1 MLRIVISWTYYKE
14 NVYFSS
20 RNARQKKE
28 CVYFYDYDDYFAYII
43 QHLDYS
49 DLQKFRLALY
59 KKYQKL
65 IKFTRFVE
73 NDNQW
78 ETFEGYHLE
87 SPIIDVSWTDVAE
100 LLPIAYRKKYFV
112 YDNVREKYFL
122 RSDFINY
129 VNFHV
134 WY

>member
-1 MLRIVISWTYYKE
+1 MIRVVISWTYYKE

-43 QHLDYS
+43 HHMDYS
-49 DLQKFRLALY
+49 DLQKLRLAIY
-59 KKYQKL
+59 KKYQPL
-65 IKFTRFVE
+65 IKFTKFIE
-73 NDNQW
+73 SDNAW
-78 ETFEGYHLE
+78 EKFEGYHLE
-87 SPIIDVSWTDVAE
+87 SPIIDINTTEFAW
-100 LLPIAYRKKYFV
+100 LLPVAYRKKYFT

-129 VNFHV
+129 VNLNV
-134 WY
+134 